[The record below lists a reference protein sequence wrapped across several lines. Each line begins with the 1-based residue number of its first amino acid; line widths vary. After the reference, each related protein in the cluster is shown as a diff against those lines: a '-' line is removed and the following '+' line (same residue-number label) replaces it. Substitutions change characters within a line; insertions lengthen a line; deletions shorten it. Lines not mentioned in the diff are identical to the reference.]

1 MSMLRTKYGPALSLP
16 TTDGHQ
22 LEPPNNGNVGWS
34 ANEPCTTAFVAKSRS
49 GGAATR
55 HIFRSGSSSTGNHI
69 LFTTTGPVPNARH
82 EGAGGA
88 VTISG
93 GSMVNDTTWHTLLT
107 TWRPHFFGLYL
118 DGNLVASSTAAN
130 TATSTA
136 WSIFRFG
143 WGFSTNQDF
152 NGDIALIA
160 CFAASWTPAMIRRW
174 NADPFGFLRPWTR
187 CLRSWEVRHRPRP
200 PRPAQAWSPSSWD
213 SVEWLCLGK
222 LSRDRPHGAPPA
234 WFGRSRARSDHAPGL
249 PGSGSP
255 HTRRAGPTAF
265 GLVPLEA
272 LAPELPVAAY
282 SVPRPLHGIGDSGLR
297 WLLAPS
303 CPSPSQA

>member
-1 MSMLRTKYGPALSLP
+1 MDPGQRWVWHTRPRLIIPTWEHVSALTNQRHRRLRYSRGAEVWLQNTAMSMLRTRYGPALSLP
-16 TTDGHQ
+16 TTDGHE

-34 ANEPCTTAFVAKSRS
+34 ANEPYTTAFVVKSRS

-82 EGAGGA
+82 EGAGGS

-174 NADPFGFLRPWTR
+174 HADPFGFLRPWN
-187 CLRSWEVRHRPRP
+187 EV
-200 PRPAQAWSPSSWD
+200 PALMGS
-213 SVEWLCLGK
+213 
-222 LSRDRPHGAPPA
+222 APPA
-234 WFGRSRARSDHAPGL
+234 TP
-249 PGSGSP
+249 
-255 HTRRAGPTAF
+255 
-265 GLVPLEA
+265 
-272 LAPELPVAAY
+272 
-282 SVPRPLHGIGDSGLR
+282 
-297 WLLAPS
+297 PS
-303 CPSPSQA
+303 TGTGVVTFLMG